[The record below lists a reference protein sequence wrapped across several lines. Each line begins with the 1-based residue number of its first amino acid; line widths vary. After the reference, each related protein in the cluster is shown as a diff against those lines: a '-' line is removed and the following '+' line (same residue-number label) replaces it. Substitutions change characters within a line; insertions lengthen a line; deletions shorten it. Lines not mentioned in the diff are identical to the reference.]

1 MAKGMPEFRI
11 PGADVAR
18 EIKDITDI
26 GVKLL
31 VNSPVENVA
40 ELKKDYDAVL
50 VTIGTSVGKK
60 LNYLPGS
67 NFRNVYTAVQ
77 LLKDNRLKLA
87 VPGYE
92 MKLDLGKKVCIIG
105 GRQRVHRLCPYPAP
119 YGLRS
124 QHRLLGEGREDAG

>member
-40 ELKKDYDAVL
+40 ELKKDYEPFWSPSVPL
-50 VTIGTSVGKK
+50 WVRSSTI
-60 LNYLPGS
+60 
-67 NFRNVYTAVQ
+67 
-77 LLKDNRLKLA
+77 
-87 VPGYE
+87 
-92 MKLDLGKKVCIIG
+92 C
-105 GRQRVHRLCPYPAP
+105 PAP
-119 YGLRS
+119 TSAMYIPQYS
-124 QHRLLGEGREDAG
+124 C

>member
-1 MAKGMPEFRI
+1 M
-11 PGADVAR
+11 
-18 EIKDITDI
+18 
-26 GVKLL
+26 
-31 VNSPVENVA
+31 
-40 ELKKDYDAVL
+40 L

-60 LNYLPGS
+60 LGYLPGS

-105 GRQRVHRLCPYPAP
+105 GGNVSIDCAP
-119 YGLRS
+119 YSAPHGLRG
-124 QHRLLGEGREDAG
+124 QHRVPGEGREDAG